1 MANFIGMKNSIFI
14 LVLAGIVLAGCKGNK
29 PQSAEGK
36 NPVQN
41 VLTPE
46 EQAQGWMLLFDG
58 TSLDQWKCY
67 NADSIPSNWVVEDGC
82 IKATGKGGDAT
93 GYIVTREDFQNF
105 HLSLEFK
112 LTPGANSGI
121 FYGVTEGKYP
131 VPYATGPEY
140 QLIDNE
146 GFPEKLE
153 EWQKLGADYAMHVAQ
168 NVEAKPIGEWNKAE
182 IIVNGTHVEHWLNGK
197 KIVEFERWTPE
208 WEQLKKEGKWKDY
221 PDYGIAKSG
230 KIGLQDHGSVVY
242 FRNIKI
248 LKLS

>member
-1 MANFIGMKNSIFI
+1 MKNFIFI
-14 LVLAGIVLAGCKGNK
+14 TLTILIALAGCKGK
-29 PQSAEGK
+29 GLSSARSAESQP
-36 NPVQN
+36 NA
-41 VLTPE
+41 LSAE
-46 EQAQGWMLLFDG
+46 EKAAGWILLFDG
-58 TSLDQWKCY
+58 NNLNQWKCY

-82 IKATGKGGDAT
+82 IKASGKGSDMT
-93 GYIVTREDFQNF
+93 GYIVTRDDFENF

-112 LTPGANSGI
+112 LTKGANSGI

-168 NVEAKPIGEWNKAE
+168 NVEAKPVGEWNKAE

-208 WEQLKKEGKWKDY
+208 WEKLKNEGKWKDY
-221 PDYGIAKSG
+221 PDYGLAKIG

-248 LKLS
+248 LKL